1 MFSELTDEERKIYM
15 FGTFDNP
22 PKLCPDYCEHLSIT
36 ESEQNRRKDK
46 PDHICRKYNVRIIHG
61 PFHPKIMKCDVCI
74 SDEIML
80 NTRMNRLQ
88 SRHKRYLNKI
98 AELELLPP
106 TRARI
111 KHLRTFKEK
120 KFKAFHK
127 FRFAVQGAV
136 IEGYQSDWQ
145 SGIWYQR

>member
-1 MFSELTDEERKIYM
+1 MFPELTDRERKKQTL
-15 FGTFDNP
+15 GTFDNP
-22 PKLCPDYCEHLSIT
+22 SKLCPDYCEHLSIT
-36 ESEQNRRKDK
+36 EVEQNMRKDK
-46 PDHICRKYNVRIIHG
+46 PDHVCRKYDVRVKHG

-88 SRHKRYLNKI
+88 SRHKRYLDKI

-111 KHLRTFKEK
+111 KHIRTFEEK
-120 KFKAFHK
+120 KFKAFHR
-127 FRFAVQGAV
+127 FRFAVQRAV
-136 IEGYQSDWQ
+136 KDGYQSDWQ
-145 SGIWYQR
+145 SGIWYQK